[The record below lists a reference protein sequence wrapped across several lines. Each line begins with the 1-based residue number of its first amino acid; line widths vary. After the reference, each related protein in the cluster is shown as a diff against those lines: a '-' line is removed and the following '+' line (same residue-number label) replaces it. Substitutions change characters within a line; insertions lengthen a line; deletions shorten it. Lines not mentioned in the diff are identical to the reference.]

1 MNSIIL
7 GNGLIGKAIACKLLK
22 ERHNVTIASRSVDEK
37 IDGVTYVQNNF
48 EQIVSNTA
56 LFENADNVIQTIC
69 TSSPASSMQDIYKDA
84 FENVL
89 LNVKLLET
97 LRQHPVQ
104 KLIFLS
110 SGGSVYGNEA
120 VNNVDEKHPTHPI
133 SAYGVA
139 KINVEKY
146 LYLYG
151 YHFGLNYLVLRPS
164 NVYGYIK
171 NLKKPQ
177 GVINHIIDCTL
188 SNKKFKLWG
197 SLENRK
203 DYLYVDDLAEAVA
216 VALEFKGKYT
226 TAIYN
231 LSNGTTSSLGE
242 IINLVQSVTG
252 KCVSIEKQEGAKF
265 DVSNIDVNGSL
276 FKKDFDWVPQYDI
289 ESGIRQIVSK
299 Y

>member
-1 MNSIIL
+1 MRTLIL
-7 GNGLIGKAIACKLLK
+7 GNGLIGKAIARKL
-22 ERHNVTIASRSVDEK
+22 VTAKHDIVIASRSADDK
-37 IDGVTYVQNNF
+37 IDGVKYVQNSF
-48 EQIVSNTA
+48 EEIVNNAT
-56 LFENADNVIQTIC
+56 LFANADNVIHTIC

-84 FENVL
+84 YENVL
-89 LNVKLLET
+89 LNVKLIEM

-120 VNNVDEKHPTHPI
+120 VTDVDEKHPTHPI

-171 NLKKPQ
+171 NLKKSQ

-188 SNKKFKLWG
+188 RNKQFKLWG

-216 VALEFKGKYT
+216 IALQRKEKYT

-231 LSNGTTSSLGE
+231 LSNGITSSLGM
-242 IINLVQSVTG
+242 IITMVEKVTG
-252 KCVSIEKQEGAKF
+252 KRMNMEVQEGAKF
-265 DVSNIDVNGSL
+265 DVSSINVNGFL
-276 FKKDFDWVPQYDI
+276 FKTDFNWTPQYDI
-289 ESGIRQIVSK
+289 ESGIRKIISQ

>member
-1 MNSIIL
+1 MRTLIL
-7 GNGLIGKAIACKLLK
+7 GNGLIGKAIARKLLK
-22 ERHNVTIASRSVDEK
+22 EKHEITIVSRSADEK

-69 TSSPASSMQDIYKDA
+69 TSSPASSMHDIYKDA

-89 LNVKLLET
+89 LNVKLLEI
-97 LRQHPVQ
+97 LRKNPIK

-120 VNNVDEKHPTHPI
+120 VDNVDEKHPTNPI

-151 YHFGLNYLVLRPS
+151 YHFDLNYLVLRPS

-177 GVINHIIDCTL
+177 GVINHIIDCSL
-188 SNKKFKLWG
+188 KGKQFKLWA

-203 DYLYVDDLAEAVA
+203 DYLYVDDLAVA
-216 VALEFKGKYT
+216 VTVALQQEGKYT
-226 TAIYN
+226 TPIYN
-231 LSNGTTSSLGE
+231 LSNGTTTSLGE
-242 IINLVQSVTG
+242 IIGLVENVTG
-252 KCVSIEKQEGAKF
+252 KRLSMEKQEGVKF
-265 DVSNIDVNGSL
+265 DVSSIDVNGSL
-276 FKKDFDWVPQYDI
+276 FKKDFNWTPQYDI
-289 ESGIRQIVSK
+289 ESGIRKIISQ

>member
-1 MNSIIL
+1 MRTLIL
-7 GNGLIGKAIACKLLK
+7 GNGLIGKSLARKLLS
-22 ERHNVTIASRSVDEK
+22 ENHNVVIASRSATEK
-37 IDGVTYVQNNF
+37 IDGVNYVENSF
-48 EQIVSNTA
+48 EEITANSA

-84 FENVL
+84 YENVL
-89 LNVKLLET
+89 LNVKLMEM
-97 LRQHPVQ
+97 LRQHPV
-104 KLIFLS
+104 KKFIFLS

-120 VNNVDEKHPTHPI
+120 VNDVDELHPTHPI

-177 GVINHIIDCTL
+177 GVISHIIECTL
-188 SNKKFKLWG
+188 NNKLFKLWG

-216 VALEFKGKYT
+216 VALRHEGNYT

-242 IINLVQSVTG
+242 IITMVEKVTG
-252 KCVSIEKQEGAKF
+252 KKINIVKQEGAKF
-265 DVSNIDVNGSL
+265 DVSSIDVNGSL
-276 FKKDFDWVPQYDI
+276 FKKDFDWASRYDI
-289 ESGIRQIVSK
+289 ESGIRKIISQ